1 MQMLISIAVPVYECH
16 GLGWLYL
23 SELLNSISKQTYK
36 NIEVVISDQSTDDKI
51 YKLCNFYSNELNIK
65 YVSGHHVDRSN
76 STNVNNAIKNCS
88 SEYIKI
94 IFQDDFFIN
103 SSAIEQIAMAFN
115 DGATW
120 ILSGCDHCHN
130 IHYLERPF
138 IPQYTDQIIY
148 GKNTISS
155 PSVLAF
161 YGKELFDE
169 NLVMLMDCEMYKRL
183 YDKYGNPFVI
193 TDLLICNRIHDKQ
206 MQNGLENIIDSE
218 VEYCLNKYKGD

>member
-1 MQMLISIAVPVYECH
+1 MKLSIAIPTYECH
-16 GLGWLYL
+16 GFGWLYL
-23 SELLNSISKQTYK
+23 TELLNSIIKQTEK
-36 NIEVVISDQSTDDKI
+36 EIEVVISDQSTDDHI
-51 YKLCNFYSNELNIK
+51 YNLCNFYSNHLNIK
-65 YVSGHHVDRSN
+65 YVSGHHINRSN
-76 STNVNNAIKNCS
+76 SPNANNAIKHCS
-88 SEYIKI
+88 SENIKI
-94 IFQDDFFIN
+94 MFQDDFFIN
-103 SSAIEQIAMAFN
+103 PSAIEQIVSKFN
-115 DGATW
+115 SGSKW
-120 ILSGCDHCHN
+120 IISGSAHCKN
-130 IHYLERPF
+130 IHFLERPF
-138 IPQYTDQIIY
+138 IPHYTDQIIY

-206 MQNGLENIIDSE
+206 MQNGLESIIDSE